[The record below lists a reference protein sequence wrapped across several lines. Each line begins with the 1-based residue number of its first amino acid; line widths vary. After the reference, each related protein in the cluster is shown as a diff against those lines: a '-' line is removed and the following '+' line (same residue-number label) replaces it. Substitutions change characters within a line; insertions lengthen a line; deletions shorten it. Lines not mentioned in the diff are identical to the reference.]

1 MRTWWKGWCRQSHV
15 GGCFNIELD
24 KTPIYTILTKTKV
37 ENGLEKK

>member
-24 KTPIYTILTKTKV
+24 KTPIDTILTQTKV